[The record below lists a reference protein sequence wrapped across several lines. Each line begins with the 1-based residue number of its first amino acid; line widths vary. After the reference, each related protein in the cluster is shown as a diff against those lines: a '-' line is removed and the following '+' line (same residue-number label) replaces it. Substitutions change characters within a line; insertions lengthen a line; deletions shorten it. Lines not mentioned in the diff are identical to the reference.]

1 MISDRKCKLMLFV
14 DYLLTLLLCVFGLFI
29 LSWLLNYS
37 WGYIAYSVLFTLIFF
52 GLVYSRCWNKA
63 KSDLKYQKETVKL
76 TNALRMVA
84 PLTIFFLVIAA
95 LFALIK
101 FNIIPIRDIV
111 TEVRYVLEENQPRQ
125 VHNIVLF
132 DTVVPI
138 IRILFSFLIGFQP
151 ADSTSALTLLIAP
164 AVTVL
169 AGVLG
174 YLAGMRKFYIS
185 EVIIKTQ
192 QKAKDKFNE

>member
-14 DYLLTLLLCVFGLFI
+14 DYLLTLLLCLFGLFI
-29 LSWLLNYS
+29 LSWMLNFS

-63 KSDLKYQKETVKL
+63 KSDLKYRKDTVKV

-101 FNIIPIRDIV
+101 FNIIPIRDLV

-125 VHNIVLF
+125 IHNVVLF
-132 DTVVPI
+132 DAIVPV

-151 ADSTSALTLLIAP
+151 AGSTSALTLLIAP
-164 AVTVL
+164 VATVL

-174 YLAGMRKFYIS
+174 YYAGMRKFYIS

>member
-37 WGYIAYSVLFTLIFF
+37 WGYIAYSVLFTLVFF

-76 TNALRMVA
+76 TTALRMVA

-174 YLAGMRKFYIS
+174 YRPGCEK
-185 EVIIKTQ
+185 
-192 QKAKDKFNE
+192 